1 MIFKP
6 SYTLPSRTHFTKL
19 TEEKYEIAVSEI
31 KDALQLNKNKT
42 NFCLTTM
49 PLEEHTGPKIAAWI
63 EEDVARFEIPASKI
77 VAVVHDN
84 GPGCKHFRRKACVD
98 VNVLCRSHFAVV
110 DQSCSKTPSDHKST
124 GSSKVPCR
132 ALKKN

>member
-19 TEEKYEIAVSEI
+19 IEEKYENEI

-63 EEDVARFEIPASKI
+63 EEDVARFSKI

-84 GPGCKHFRRKACVD
+84 GPDCKQFRRKACVD

-124 GSSKVPCR
+124 GSSKVPC
-132 ALKKN
+132 